1 MPAVQLAKCHL
12 CGSGEYILSPDGGG
26 VGGAVDAPW
35 EARVAASALTGG
47 GPQKPRRGRAVRDL
61 DHRRGAPDPRR
72 GCSSETSGVVVL
84 RATRDAASSRGRLS
98 NFERRFM
105 PTVVADQALA
115 QPPEQPG
122 RTLLDLR
129 ETTRDH
135 ERPVVRPQG
144 QQDRCGGARRPDGR
158 ACERRGGIADPRE
171 PIEVTHF
178 AHAPR
183 IARACADLRCTR
195 PSVHR
200 PSPWP
205 SPAATPAVTGAL
217 VPVARSPSWLSAPH
231 LPPCPPLRPPPH
243 LPPCPSLTRRDVGT
257 PLLHFDPQTGPPWS
271 ARCSAGWRPPPTRS
285 VPGGTWRPW
294 RASAGSPISGALCAR
309 PPSCGRSEVRDRDG

>member
-1 MPAVQLAKCHL
+1 MGDTCRGV
-12 CGSGEYILSPDGGG
+12 SPDWQWAPAATSWSSCPGPRPPSRCSGSSPRLQQRDLG
-26 VGGAVDAPW
+26 RGSSSCDSRRRFVEKATLKFWESLHVDGRRRPGARPAAGAARADAP
-35 EARVAASALTGG
+35 RSA
-47 GPQKPRRGRAVRDL
+47 
-61 DHRRGAPDPRR
+61 
-72 GCSSETSGVVVL
+72 
-84 RATRDAASSRGRLS
+84 
-98 NFERRFM
+98 
-105 PTVVADQALA
+105 
-115 QPPEQPG
+115 
-122 RTLLDLR
+122 
-129 ETTRDH
+129 RDH

-231 LPPCPPLRPPPH
+231 LPPCPPLRPAPH